1 MTEYKTPSVTADI
14 FIFDEEINFIL
25 VKRKNNPFRYYWALP
40 GGFVEYGES
49 VENGAIREAKEETNI
64 DVRPKDLV
72 GVYSDPDRDPRGH
85 TITVA
90 FTATGDMSK
99 MKADTDA
106 KEVKIFSAEKLDEIN
121 IAFDHDKI
129 IRDCRYIME
138 ELNGILSRMW
148 SNVTS
153 KRWYTKM
160 QFMRA

>member
-25 VKRKNNPFRYYWALP
+25 VKRKNNPFRDYWALP

-64 DVRPKDLV
+64 DVTLKD
-72 GVYSDPDRDPRGH
+72 
-85 TITVA
+85 
-90 FTATGDMSK
+90 TGDMSK

-129 IRDCRYIME
+129 IRDC
-138 ELNGILSRMW
+138 LKK
-148 SNVTS
+148 VKT
-153 KRWYTKM
+153 T
-160 QFMRA
+160 F